1 MARIYKRKGT
11 EELVSEESKRIYR
24 RRPKPFIVKLISAG
38 YDDIEIKEILKDEY
52 GYAPD
57 TINDLMRL
65 ARKQIDKQ
73 IEKYA
78 DIAAERNYLRLEA
91 MVQEA
96 LESGNDKTV
105 LAAID
110 LENKL
115 LGCYNQKITLAS
127 DKDEPFVIKYE

>member
-1 MARIYKRKGT
+1 MARIYKRKGS
-11 EELVSEESKRIYR
+11 EELVSEENKRRYN

-38 YDDIEIKEILKDEY
+38 YDDIEIKEILKDDY
-52 GYAPD
+52 GYADD

-65 ARKQIDKQ
+65 ARKQINKQ